1 MTNFD
6 IKTFDIHLT
15 FVIRHSTFI
24 MHAYLNSKKP
34 EFQITIEHLQKE
46 LGSLRTGRATPALV
60 EDIKVS
66 AYGSTMEIRGLASLN
81 VPDSKT
87 VVIDPW
93 DKSLIQNIEKGIRD
107 AGVGLSPVVDGHVI
121 RIMVPQ
127 MTEENRKQIV
137 KIMKEKLEEA
147 RIRTRGIREEI
158 REEIMKKEKEKEFS
172 EDEKFKLFDELEKL
186 TKDYN
191 EQVTQMGENKEE
203 EIMSV

>member
-1 MTNFD
+1 M
-6 IKTFDIHLT
+6 
-15 FVIRHSTFI
+15 
-24 MHAYLNSKKP
+24 
-34 EFQITIEHLQKE
+34 
-46 LGSLRTGRATPALV
+46 
-60 EDIKVS
+60 
-66 AYGSTMEIRGLASLN
+66 
-81 VPDSKT
+81 
-87 VVIDPW
+87 IDPW

-107 AGVGLSPVVDGHVI
+107 AGIGLSPVVDGHVL

-137 KIMKEKLEEA
+137 KIMKEKIEES
-147 RIRTRGIREEI
+147 RIRLRGIREEV
-158 REEIMKKEKEKEFS
+158 REEIMQKEKEKEFS

>member
-1 MTNFD
+1 
-6 IKTFDIHLT
+6 
-15 FVIRHSTFI
+15 

-46 LGSLRTGRATPALV
+46 FGSLRTGRATPALV

-66 AYGSTMEIRGLASLN
+66 AYGSIMEIRGLASLN

-107 AGVGLSPVVDGHVI
+107 AGIGLSPVVDGHVL

-137 KIMKEKLEEA
+137 KIMKEKIEES
-147 RIRTRGIREEI
+147 RIRLRGIREEV
-158 REEIMKKEKEKEFS
+158 REEIMQKEKEKEFS

>member
-1 MTNFD
+1 
-6 IKTFDIHLT
+6 
-15 FVIRHSTFI
+15 

-34 EFQITIEHLQKE
+34 EFQITIEHLQKD

-60 EDIKVS
+60 EDIKVN
-66 AYGSTMEIRGLASLN
+66 AYGSVMEIRGLASLN

-107 AGVGLSPVVDGHVI
+107 AGIGLSPVVDGSVL

-137 KIMKEKLEEA
+137 KIMKEKIEEA

-191 EQVTQMGENKEE
+191 EQITQMGENKEE